1 MHVLLIWFI
10 QRLQENSYIINSN
23 RNSYGMAEHRSQVIS
38 EQEMVVKV
46 YLYSWENRKHPQ
58 GSMPLAKLPVC
69 SEVSVKLSQ
78 ISWVN

>member
-1 MHVLLIWFI
+1 
-10 QRLQENSYIINSN
+10 
-23 RNSYGMAEHRSQVIS
+23 MAEHRSQVIS